1 MVLSELLSCLNA
13 TNEKLKT
20 FQELVDRLETK
31 VRAYKLQAEQADQR
45 AITNL
50 NKVGRA
56 KIKFYWL
63 YVLNKVNQT

>member
-1 MVLSELLSCLNA
+1 MRP
-13 TNEKLKT
+13 NEKLKT

-63 YVLNKVNQT
+63 YVLKVNQT

>member
-1 MVLSELLSCLNA
+1 MRP
-13 TNEKLKT
+13 NEKLKT

>member
-56 KIKFYWL
+56 KIKLYWL
-63 YVLNKVNQT
+63 YVLKVNQT

>member
-1 MVLSELLSCLNA
+1 MRP
-13 TNEKLKT
+13 NEKLKT

-56 KIKFYWL
+56 KIKLYWL
-63 YVLNKVNQT
+63 YVLKVNQT